1 MTKMPALL
9 IASSSRGR
17 KKARWFFRA
26 ALSVCMMFVSNAC
39 QKTGSAIQPAL
50 QVFVTDVIQKDVPL
64 YSTAVGTTV
73 GFVNA
78 QIRPQVKGFLVKQ
91 TYKDGDFVKAGQL
104 LFQIDDREYK
114 ADLDKALGNL
124 AQQEA
129 ILKKNQLD
137 VARLTPLQARGAAS
151 KEELDDAVQAT
162 LASEAQVQTAKAAVE
177 TARLNLGWTK
187 VESPIDGIAEIA
199 TVQVGDLVNPSALLT
214 TVSQVDPIKVTF
226 PISEQEYLQFA
237 DRVKEHAEKGRG
249 KDEPDLEM
257 ILADGSTYKYPG
269 RFYVTNRQVDLQTG
283 TIQVQ
288 GVFPNPENIL
298 RPGLYAK
305 VRAATKVRRGALLVP
320 QRAVQETQGEYQVAV
335 VGPDDT
341 VSLRKVKPGD
351 QVENLWILDEGVQ
364 RGERVVTEGLQKV
377 KDGMKVKPQV
387 APTSSPSPSAPE
399 ADEGTPR
406 PATPSPVS

>member
-1 MTKMPALL
+1 VKKTQSLL
-9 IASSSRGR
+9 ILSSSRER
-17 KKARWFFRA
+17 KKARWFFGA
-26 ALSVCMMFVSNAC
+26 ALVVGLMLVSNAC
-39 QKTGSAIQPAL
+39 QKAGSATQPAV
-50 QVFVTDVIQKDVPL
+50 QVFVTDVIQKDVPI
-64 YSTAVGTTV
+64 YSNWVGTTV

-78 QIRPQVKGFLVKQ
+78 QIRPQVQGFLVKQ

-104 LFQIDDREYK
+104 LFQIDHREYK
-114 ADLDKALGNL
+114 AAFEQALGNL

-129 ILKKNQLD
+129 VLKKNQLD
-137 VARLTPLQARGAAS
+137 VARLTPLETRGAAS
-151 KEELDDAVQAT
+151 KEELDDAVQST
-162 LASEAQVQTAKAAVE
+162 LGSEAQVQTAKAAVE
-177 TARLNLGWTK
+177 TARLNLEWTK

-237 DRVKEHAEKGRG
+237 DRIKEHAETGRA

-257 ILADGSTYKYPG
+257 ILANGITYKYPG

-305 VRAATKVRRGALLVP
+305 VRAATEVRRGALLVP
-320 QRAVQETQGEYQVAV
+320 QRAVQETQGQYQVAI
-335 VGPDDT
+335 VGPDDKVT
-341 VSLRKVKPGD
+341 LRTVKPGD
-351 QVENLWILDEGVQ
+351 QVDNLWIIDDGLQ
-364 RGERVVTEGLQKV
+364 LGEHVVSEGLQKV
-377 KDGMKVKPQV
+377 KDGMVVKPQA
-387 APTSSPSPSAPE
+387 APESSPGPSPAAKGE
-399 ADEGTPR
+399 AAPR
-406 PATPSPVS
+406 PATASPGT